1 MGMSIYE
8 RSMRKKPVVREDHG
22 SSENGELKRS
32 ITLFQLV
39 SLGIGCTVGTGIFF
53 VLTETVPKAGP
64 AVVAAFVIAGIVAG
78 LTAVCYAEMSSMIPV
93 SGSTYSYA
101 YATLGEIIAF
111 VVAAC
116 LMLEYGIAGS
126 AVAVGWSDYLNKLLE
141 ILFGSGL
148 PPALSAAPIVFK
160 DHVLSWSDTGVINL
174 PAVVVVMMCT
184 VLLARGAQESAA
196 VNAIMVVIKLGILL
210 MFCAIAVT
218 SFNVHNFEPFSP
230 HGMVGVNSAAAT
242 IFFSY
247 VGLDAVS
254 TAGEEVENPR
264 RNLPL
269 AIMLALIV
277 VTIVYVLVAFTA
289 LGAQPAGEFTG
300 QEAGLAT
307 ILEKVTGSTIPSG
320 ILSAGAVI
328 SVFSVTLVILYG
340 QTRILF
346 VMSRDGL
353 VPAHFHK
360 LDPRTKTPISNT
372 FMVGGLVA
380 LVAAFVPSSILWD
393 MVSMGTL
400 IAFIVVSAGVLILRY
415 TYPDMPR
422 GFKVPFFPVLPIVS
436 ILSCFYLIFS
446 LPPLVYKLSAIWLV
460 LTLTVYFI
468 YSIRHSRLES
478 THKSE
483 GLEPSIGD
491 QETPRL

>member
-1 MGMSIYE
+1 MASIYD
-8 RSMRKKPVVREDHG
+8 RSMRKKPIVAGEDHG
-22 SSENGELKRS
+22 HGHGGNDELKRS

-39 SLGIGCTVGTGIFF
+39 ALGIGCTVGTGIFF

-64 AVVAAFVIAGIVAG
+64 AVVASFIIAGIVAG
-78 LTAVCYAEMSSMIPV
+78 LTAICYAEMSSMIPV

-101 YATLGEIIAF
+101 YATLGEIVAF

-126 AVAVGWSDYLNKLLE
+126 AVAVGWSDYLNKLFE
-141 ILFGSGL
+141 ILFGFGL
-148 PPALSAAPIVFK
+148 PPALSHAPLEFS
-160 DHVLSWSDTGVINL
+160 DHVLRWSDTGVINL
-174 PAVVVVMMCT
+174 PAVIVVMMCT
-184 VLLARGAQESAA
+184 ALLAKGAQESAR
-196 VNAIMVVIKLGILL
+196 VNAIMVTIKLGILL
-210 MFCAIAVT
+210 MFCTIAFT
-218 SFNVHNFEPFSP
+218 GFSSANFAPFSP
-230 HGMVGVNSAAAT
+230 HGMSGINAAAAT

-269 AIMLALIV
+269 AIMLALVIV
-277 VTIVYVLVAFTA
+277 TTVYVLVAFTA
-289 LGAQPAGEFTG
+289 MGAQPAAEFEG
-300 QEAGLAT
+300 QSAGLAT

-353 VPAHFHK
+353 VPARFHL
-360 LDPRTKTPISNT
+360 LDPKTKAPRLNT
-372 FMVGGLVA
+372 FTVGCLVA
-380 LVAAFVPSSILWD
+380 LIAAFTPSAILWD

-400 IAFIVVSAGVLILRY
+400 VAFMVVSAGVIILRY

-422 GFKVPFFPVLPIVS
+422 GFKVPLFPILPILS
-436 ILSCFYLIFS
+436 IASCLYLIFS
-446 LPPLVYKLSAIWLV
+446 LPNLVYMLTSVWLV

-468 YSIRHSRLES
+468 YSIRNSRLE
-478 THKSE
+478 
-483 GLEPSIGD
+483 
-491 QETPRL
+491 QQA

>member
-1 MGMSIYE
+1 MSG
-8 RSMRKKPVVREDHG
+8 EDHG
-22 SSENGELKRS
+22 HGHGGAGGEDLKRS

-39 SLGIGCTVGTGIFF
+39 ALGIGCTVGTGIFF

-78 LTAVCYAEMSSMIPV
+78 LTAICYAEMSSMIPV

-101 YATLGEIIAF
+101 YATLGEIVAF

-126 AVAVGWSDYLNKLLE
+126 AVAVGWSDYLNKLFE
-141 ILFGSGL
+141 VLFGVSL
-148 PPALSAAPIVFK
+148 PAALSHGPIEFK
-160 DHVLSWSDTGVINL
+160 DHVLSWSETGIINL
-174 PAVVVVMMCT
+174 PAVIVVMMCT
-184 VLLARGAQESAA
+184 LLLARGAQESAR

-210 MFCAIAVT
+210 MFCAIAFT
-218 SFNVHNFEPFSP
+218 GFNSSNFVPFAP
-230 HGMVGVNSAAAT
+230 HGMTGINAAAAT

-269 AIMLALIV
+269 AIMLSLVV
-277 VTIVYVLVAFTA
+277 VTTVYVLVAFA
-289 LGAQPAGEFTG
+289 AMGAQPAAEFEG
-300 QEAGLAT
+300 QSAGLAT

-353 VPAHFHK
+353 VPARFHL
-360 LDPRTKTPISNT
+360 LDDKTKAPRKNT
-372 FMVGGLVA
+372 FTVGILVA
-380 LVAAFVPSSILWD
+380 LVAAFVPSAILWD

-400 IAFIVVSAGVLILRY
+400 VAFMVVSAGVIILRY
-415 TYPDMPR
+415 SYPDMPR
-422 GFKVPFFPVLPIVS
+422 GFKVPLFPYLPI
-436 ILSCFYLIFS
+436 LSMASCLYLIFS
-446 LPPLVYKLSAIWLV
+446 LPKLVYILTSIWLV
-460 LTLTVYFI
+460 LSLTVYFI
-468 YSIRHSRLES
+468 YSIRNSRLEDA
-478 THKSE
+478 T
-483 GLEPSIGD
+483 
-491 QETPRL
+491 